1 MLDWENCIQECSQ
14 NSPKPPQIFH
24 FSSEPDRPVWKLQ
37 STLRSKLGQPR
48 EEDSVAQI
56 TPVSHSSSYRGFAET
71 CFCLGF
77 SKMQDFLNSSYLWV
91 SVLGSSRVTGLLI
104 ALSLVALTHTD
115 PSGIMSKGLVFFLF
129 PSLSLNKNQIYLLLL
144 QNTE

>member
-56 TPVSHSSSYRGFAET
+56 TPVSHSSSYRAANLLLLGLFQNA
-71 CFCLGF
+71 GF
-77 SKMQDFLNSSYLWV
+77 SQQQ
-91 SVLGSSRVTGLLI
+91 
-104 ALSLVALTHTD
+104 LSLGLSTRQQQSHRTLDCPEFGSTYTHRPKWNNVKG
-115 PSGIMSKGLVFFLF
+115 PSFFLF